1 MSSLNTY
8 DNGANL
14 LQTDL
19 FCRIFRFFFVFN
31 LDIMTTSEISKQKM
45 QNTKKRTSHAR
56 SSENVQVHDCT
67 KNRLRIYAL
76 ALAQFAQNFDRIQQN
91 VFLDFYLSL
100 CKTTTP
106 CSKNKEPEARMI
118 YCTAVVL
125 LLVGYIFVVGR
136 RLELAELLVVGLLC
150 LPPPTDAF
158 ARCVRA
164 AARDVH
170 GEALRHGVRGRGGG
184 GGYILSSSRTL
195 HDPVASRGVFF

>member
-1 MSSLNTY
+1 MACS
-8 DNGANL
+8 
-14 LQTDL
+14 Q
-19 FCRIFRFFFVFN
+19 
-31 LDIMTTSEISKQKM
+31 ISKQK
-45 QNTKKRTSHAR
+45 NAEYKKEDLPRTLERKRAGAR
-56 SSENVQVHDCT
+56 LHKKPAAHS
-67 KNRLRIYAL
+67 RLSTSTLCAH
-76 ALAQFAQNFDRIQQN
+76 FDRIQQN

-100 CKTTTP
+100 CKTTAP

-118 YCTAVVL
+118 YCAAVML

-170 GEALRHGVRGRGGG
+170 GEALRHGVRGRAGG
-184 GGYILSSSRTL
+184 GGYILSSWRAL
-195 HDPVASRGVFF
+195 HDPVASRDVFS